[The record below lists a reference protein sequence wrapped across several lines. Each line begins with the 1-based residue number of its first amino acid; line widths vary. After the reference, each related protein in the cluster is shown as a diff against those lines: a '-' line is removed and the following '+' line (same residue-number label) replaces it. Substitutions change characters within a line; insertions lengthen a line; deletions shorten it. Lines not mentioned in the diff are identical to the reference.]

1 MLLNKRVPP
10 VGLYGEVLSV
20 MPTVAFYIIFSL
32 FWYTIGFSLLT
43 TVLSLELIIF
53 LPLIYRLIV
62 TLDQIVQAV
71 A

>member
-32 FWYTIGFSLLT
+32 F
-43 TVLSLELIIF
+43 
-53 LPLIYRLIV
+53 
-62 TLDQIVQAV
+62 
-71 A
+71 